1 MRAFLKKEWMEM
13 TRTGKLLILCIL
25 FIMFGIM
32 NPAIAKLTP
41 WIMEM
46 MKESI
51 EESGFVIGKVTVNA
65 MTSWTQYYKNA
76 FMPVLVIVLMSSGV
90 LTNEYQSGTLVQVV
104 TKGLSRRK
112 ILLSKM
118 ISVYCAWTVLYMAL
132 YFGVTYV
139 YTVYFWS
146 EDKVEDLFAGIIF
159 YWLMGMFILA
169 LVLLFSTIANNG
181 GQVLMG
187 TGIVYMVLFFL
198 NYVPK
203 LQKFL
208 PFRLMDGLQLT
219 MGSLKME
226 DFIPALITS
235 IVSIVVCGMISIVLF
250 DKRRL

>member
-1 MRAFLKKEWMEM
+1 
-13 TRTGKLLILCIL
+13 
-25 FIMFGIM
+25 
-32 NPAIAKLTP
+32 
-41 WIMEM
+41 
-46 MKESI
+46 
-51 EESGFVIGKVTVNA
+51 
-65 MTSWTQYYKNA
+65 
-76 FMPVLVIVLMSSGV
+76 
-90 LTNEYQSGTLVQVV
+90 
-104 TKGLSRRK
+104 
-112 ILLSKM
+112 
-118 ISVYCAWTVLYMAL
+118 MAL

-139 YTVYFWS
+139 YTIYFWS

-235 IVSIVVCGMISIVLF
+235 SVSIVVCGMISIVLF